1 MYIMKKMLIVLVAV
15 FMMLTTEAQRTTGK
29 LKDQKDI
36 WGTSFTYSGEI
47 KNGKPDGFGVGVYS
61 NGYTVKYVG
70 QFLNGVMSGKGTMI
84 YSNGAFL
91 TGDWKDGKMNGKG
104 ANVNKEGTF
113 YVGGMKDGVRS
124 GKGWLVLSSNA
135 FYLGEFKND
144 TYDGMGIYGWGDGRT
159 LAQNIYVNGKRE
171 GPGFQYEA
179 KSSQL
184 FQGIWKNNEWESA
197 STTVPFKS
205 FMQATG
211 FKSDTSSI
219 QILMAALD
227 ASKYAND
234 TSFFYLKDKNKRY
247 FGVFNAGY
255 LTSGMQW
262 VDDKSR
268 LIGNF
273 DNDGA
278 EGYCYNFKFKD
289 LYAEGNYTKD
299 YMNGNNCLFIDF
311 VDSSIYQG
319 SMLNGKYTGKA
330 IFVNKSNN
338 IYDGDY
344 VEGKFTGSGRI
355 IKSSGKTLTGTFK
368 DGVTVKLTS
377 ITLTD
382 GKSLNPNPA
391 SFSEALNNVVTSYS
405 NYFDDVVGD
414 YIDDNDLGSM
424 YEGFLHF
431 PGDTDPVSTSDYLT
445 TDLYQSTLAQNKEEK
460 AAEKLYNDF
469 AKQILG
475 TSITDVAT
483 NKLKFT
489 GTPTIHKSGD
499 NETTSVFE
507 LEKNSNSNY
516 DDMKVWLTMKKNT
529 STNTYTIL
537 IIVGAQDGDSDSDLG
552 YWWF

>member
-1 MYIMKKMLIVLVAV
+1 MLIVQVAL
-15 FMMLTTEAQRTTGK
+15 FMMLGAEAQRTTGK
-29 LKDQKDI
+29 LKDQKDV
-36 WGTSFTYSGEI
+36 WGTAFTYTGEI

-70 QFLNGVMSGKGTMI
+70 QFVNGVMSGKGTMI

-113 YVGGMKDGVRS
+113 YVGGMKDGVRN

-159 LAQNIYVNGKRE
+159 LAQNIYINGKRE
-171 GPGFQYEA
+171 GPGYQYEA

-184 FQGIWKNNEWESA
+184 FQGIWKDNEWESA

-205 FMQATG
+205 FMQAAG
-211 FKSDTSSI
+211 FKSDTSAK
-219 QILMAALD
+219 QILIAALD
-227 ASKYAND
+227 ANKYAFD
-234 TSFFYLKDKNKRY
+234 TSFFYLKEKNKRF
-247 FGVFNAGY
+247 FGVFDAGY
-255 LTSGMQW
+255 LKSGMQW
-262 VDDKSR
+262 VEDKSR

-319 SMLNGKYTGKA
+319 SMQNGKYTGKA
-330 IFVNKSNN
+330 TFVNKSNN

-344 VEGKFTGSGRI
+344 LEGKFTGSGRI

-368 DGVTVKLTS
+368 DGITVKLTG
-377 ITLTD
+377 ITLSD
-382 GKSLNPNPA
+382 GKFLNPNPT
-391 SFSEALNNVVTSYS
+391 SLSEALNNVLSSYS
-405 NYFDDVVGD
+405 NYFDDVVGEYRD
-414 YIDDNDLGSM
+414 VTDDDADM
-424 YEGFLHF
+424 YDGLLHF
-431 PGDTDPVSTSDYLT
+431 PGDTDPFSTTDFLT
-445 TDLYQSTLAQNKEEK
+445 TNLYQSTLAKNKDEK
-460 AAEKLYNDF
+460 TAERMYNDF

-475 TSITDVAT
+475 SSITGITT
-483 NKLKFT
+483 NKLKLT
-489 GTPTIHKSGD
+489 GTTISHKSGED
-499 NETTSVFE
+499 ETTSVFE
-507 LEKNSNSNY
+507 LEKNSNTKY
-516 DDMKVWLTMKKNT
+516 DDMKVWLIMKKDT
-529 STNTYTIL
+529 SSNTYSI
-537 IIVGAQDGDSDSDLG
+537 IIVVGEEDSDSG
-552 YWWF
+552 ATPYYI